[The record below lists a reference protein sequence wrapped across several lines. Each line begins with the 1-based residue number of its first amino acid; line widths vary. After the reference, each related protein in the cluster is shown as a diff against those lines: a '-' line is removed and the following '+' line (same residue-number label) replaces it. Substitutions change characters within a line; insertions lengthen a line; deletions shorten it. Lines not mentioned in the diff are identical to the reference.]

1 MSDAP
6 DTVASVPVR
15 SQENE
20 HPKAPGN
27 AGQRPA
33 LSGRERPER
42 IPLSL
47 GEQRLWLI
55 NRFDPYSPVHN
66 VPISVELMGDL
77 DGASLTAAVQDLIE
91 RHEVL
96 RTIFPAS
103 ADGPYQTIVPAS
115 EITVDMT
122 PADLDFGD
130 AEDPAG
136 AILAFAREGFD
147 LTSEVP
153 FRARLFRMADSEYI
167 LTLVVHHIAADRA
180 SLRHLLRDLFQAY
193 ESRCS
198 GAAPDWS
205 ALPLQ
210 YADYAL
216 WQRELLGEESDPE
229 SVIAREIEFWRAELD
244 GLPDVLNL
252 PLDRPRPAFQS
263 LCGKAVDFY
272 LGPQVHSSLKSIA
285 ERYSVPAF
293 TVLESAFAVLLFKL
307 CGSDDIV
314 LGTPV
319 DKRADDSLD
328 PIVGMFGNTLALR
341 HRVIESERFC
351 DLLTRSRERSVE
363 AFSHAE
369 TPFERLVEVLGIPR
383 SPSFHPVFQVMI
395 SLHDEEQQMTSI
407 AGLDVAIGGLEAK
420 AADCDLELV
429 LTESFGH
436 DGEPAGITGSMVY
449 AVELFDEATIIGIVQ
464 RFQRLLTAIAAHPEL
479 PVSDID
485 VLTDRERGLLL
496 PHRKSRSSL
505 DRLVGY
511 AASHGTALLPG
522 TEGGYAEL
530 AGRVGQVA
538 SRATGST
545 LGAGSDLALALLT
558 YAAGKMDVTA
568 AQRLADTVLPT
579 LDKGAQNRPP
589 RDTRELS
596 A

>member
-1 MSDAP
+1 MNDAP
-6 DTVASVPVR
+6 DTFAAVPVSRQR
-15 SQENE
+15 S
-20 HPKAPGN
+20 ACADG
-27 AGQRPA
+27 ALAASQRPT
-33 LSGRERPER
+33 LSGRQRPER

-66 VPISVELMGDL
+66 VPISVELVGDV
-77 DGASLTAAVQDLIE
+77 DGASLTAAVRDLIE

-103 ADGPYQTIVPAS
+103 ADGPYQTIVPSS

-122 PADLDFGD
+122 PVDLDFGD

-136 AILAFAREGFD
+136 AILKFARQGFD
-147 LTSEVP
+147 LTNEVA
-153 FRARLFRMADSEYI
+153 FRTRLFRMAEGEYI

-193 ESRCS
+193 EARCE
-198 GAAPDWS
+198 GTAPDWS

-216 WQRELLGEESDPE
+216 WQRELLGEETDPD
-229 SVIAREIEFWRAELD
+229 SVIAREIEFWRAELE
-244 GLPDVLNL
+244 GSPEVLRL

-263 LCGKAVDFY
+263 LCGKSVDFY
-272 LGPQVHSSLKSIA
+272 LGPQVHASLQQIA
-285 ERYSVPAF
+285 ASQAVPMF
-293 TVLESAFAVLLFKL
+293 TVLQSAFAVLLSKL
-307 CGSDDIV
+307 CATDDIII
-314 LGTPV
+314 GTPV

-341 HRVIESERFC
+341 SRVIESERFC
-351 DLLTRSRERSVE
+351 DLLSRSQQRNLE

-383 SPSFHPVFQVMI
+383 SPSHHPVFQVML

-429 LTESFGH
+429 LTETLGH
-436 DGEPAGITGSMVY
+436 NGEASGITASMVY
-449 AVELFDEATIIGIVQ
+449 AVELFDESTIVGIVQ
-464 RFQRLLTAIAAHPEL
+464 RFQRLLTGIATHPDL

-496 PHRKSRSSL
+496 PHRKTSSL
-505 DRLVGY
+505 ERVMSFAGHGSAIAPPQDNKYSEIVGR
-511 AASHGTALLPG
+511 
-522 TEGGYAEL
+522 
-530 AGRVGQVA
+530 AGQLA

-558 YAAGKMDVTA
+558 YAAGKMDVTS
-568 AQRLADTVLPT
+568 AQRLAETVLPT
-579 LDKGAQNRPP
+579 LSRSKNRPP
-589 RDTRELS
+589 HNTRELS